1 MRKAV
6 VLNHYRLL
14 SSVYEVCVYHF
25 RSSAADV
32 IHLINPFHLIIRFEL
47 FGYALTLC
55 HLLYK
60 PRKHIFCLFVEVSKV
75 SVQFATCQQIE
86 I

>member
-14 SSVYEVCVYHF
+14 SSVYEVYVYHF

-32 IHLINPFHLIIRFEL
+32 IHPTNPFHLIVCFEL
-47 FGYALTLC
+47 FRISFKQFTTTL
-55 HLLYK
+55 
-60 PRKHIFCLFVEVSKV
+60 RSK
-75 SVQFATCQQIE
+75 SSSAM
-86 I
+86 

>member
-32 IHLINPFHLIIRFEL
+32 IHLIIPFHLIIRFEL
-47 FGYALTLC
+47 FGHTLALC

-60 PRKHIFCLFVEVSKV
+60 
-75 SVQFATCQQIE
+75 
-86 I
+86 